1 MKTCDNC
8 IIDGTDACTRGAGRA
23 VNDNICENFLEES
36 EEWKINKE
44 DYTWNLIL
52 ALANCVLTDDQ
63 KREILKMAEK
73 IKSDDQI
80 VIGDICKYSDGSG
93 LILVT
98 CIYVEGDKKFFDG
111 VNLERWDFFRVIYDG
126 TLSLLKKTGRHIN
139 LNKLAIILE
148 KAEKQSTNKD
158 KLIDLPSE
166 DLYDK
171 MVWLFH
177 DYGKRFT
184 DSRSAIN

>member
-1 MKTCDNC
+1 MTN
-8 IIDGTDACTRGAGRA
+8 
-23 VNDNICENFLEES
+23 NNICKNLLEES
-36 EEWKINKE
+36 EEWKTNKE
-44 DYTWNLIL
+44 KYAWNLIL
-52 ALANCVLTDDQ
+52 ALADCVLTDEQ
-63 KREILKMAEK
+63 KQEILNMAEK

-98 CIYVEGDKKFFDG
+98 AIYVEGDKKFFDG
-111 VNLERWDFFRVIYDG
+111 VNLEKWNFFDVINDG

-139 LNKLAIILE
+139 LSKLAMVLE

-166 DLYDK
+166 DFYDK
-171 MVWLFH
+171 IVWLFQE
-177 DYGKRFT
+177 YGKSFQ
-184 DSRSAIN
+184 DSRAAIIEWLNSEAAE